1 MTWLRRRRAR
11 GDRGAV
17 LVESAIVLPLLFL
30 FLFGIMEVGGAL
42 KSYSGTSN
50 AVRAG
55 GRMASVAGADAMADQ
70 QILVRMAR
78 EAAGLGKGEL
88 DYIII
93 WNATGVGDTPPAAC
107 VAAAG
112 AALSPN
118 LSSVGVSDGGTSQ
131 KGACNVYIRPQA
143 AGGAF
148 QMAKGELANPPE
160 HYFGCIGASD
170 PQASQKVDCRWPP
183 RNRKVQISPRGTP
196 AAQRLTPDYVGVHI
210 RASHEYYTG
219 VLGDTLTITDN
230 GINLIEP
237 DTFGLDNP

>member
-1 MTWLRRRRAR
+1 MRLSRRSR

-17 LVESAIVLPLLFL
+17 LVESAIVLPFLFL
-30 FLFGIMEVGGAL
+30 FMFGIMEVGGAL
-42 KSYSGTSN
+42 KSYSGASN

-55 GRMASVAGADAMADQ
+55 GRMASVAGSDAMADQ

-88 DYIII
+88 EYVII
-93 WNATGVGDTPPAAC
+93 WNADGVGDSPPGNC
-107 VAAAG
+107 IAAAG

-118 LSSVGVSDGGTSQ
+118 LTSVGVSDGGTSQ
-131 KGACNVYIRPQA
+131 KGACNVYIRPEA
-143 AGGAF
+143 PGGAF
-148 QMAKGELANPPE
+148 QMARDELANPPE
-160 HYFGCIGASD
+160 YYFGCSGASD
-170 PQASQKVDCRWPP
+170 PQAGQKVDCRWSP

-196 AAQRLTPDYVGVHI
+196 ADQRLTPDYVGVHI

-219 VLGDTLTITDN
+219 ILGDTLTITES

-237 DTFGLDNP
+237 DNFGLDTP